1 MTRIEARRDR
11 ARTIAKDAGLEAV
24 AFVPGPSF
32 RYLTGLDLHLMERPT
47 LLFVTAD
54 GALKAI
60 MPELERS
67 QWVAS
72 VPEAET
78 YYWQDR
84 DGFDAVFRDCCRSIG
99 GPVGVEGMRMRM
111 FEAEALTR
119 HLPQGAVVNSDAA
132 LSALRLHK
140 DENEIADL
148 RRAIEIS
155 ETALADLYDGARAGD
170 TEVALAARLK
180 QAMLSHG
187 AQGFAFE
194 PIVLSGPQAADPHG
208 APSDRPIRPGE
219 ALLIDFG
226 ASWNG
231 MNADITRTAF
241 CEHVTDRDRAL
252 YETVRAANAQ
262 GRRQAAPGITCDALD
277 RETTAVLAA
286 SPFAAFIVH
295 KTGHGLGLDV
305 HEAPQVMEGNE
316 TPLAPG
322 MVVTIEPGLYDP
334 GHIGVRIE
342 DDVLITVDGCES
354 LTSIPREVLCFG

>member
-1 MTRIEARRDR
+1 MKRIEARRDR
-11 ARTIAKDAGLEAV
+11 ARTIARDAGLEAV

-67 QWVAS
+67 QWMAS

-78 YYWQDR
+78 FYWQDR
-84 DGFDAVFRDCCRSIG
+84 DGFEAAFRDCCRSIG
-99 GPVGVEGMRMRM
+99 APVGVEGMRMRM

-119 HLPQGAVVNSDAA
+119 HLPQGALVNADAT
-132 LSALRLHK
+132 LSALRIQK
-140 DENEIADL
+140 DEDEIADL
-148 RRAIEIS
+148 KRAIEIS
-155 ETALADLYDGARAGD
+155 EAALAELYDGARAGD
-170 TEVALAARLK
+170 TEAALAARLK
-180 QAMLSHG
+180 QALLAHG
-187 AQGFAFE
+187 APGFAFE
-194 PIVLSGPQAADPHG
+194 PIVLSGPNAADPHG
-208 APSDRPIRPGE
+208 APSERPILPGD

-241 CEHVTDRDRAL
+241 CEHVSDEDRAI
-252 YETVRAANAQ
+252 YETVLAANER
-262 GRRQAAPGITCDALD
+262 GRSLAAPGITCDSLD

-286 SPFAAFIVH
+286 SSFAGLIVH

-305 HEAPQVMEGNE
+305 HEAPQIMLGNE
-316 TPLAPG
+316 TQLAPG
-322 MVVTIEPGLYDP
+322 MVVTIEPGLYAS

-342 DDVLITVDGCES
+342 DDVLITSDGSES
-354 LTSIPREVLCFG
+354 LTCAAREVLCFG